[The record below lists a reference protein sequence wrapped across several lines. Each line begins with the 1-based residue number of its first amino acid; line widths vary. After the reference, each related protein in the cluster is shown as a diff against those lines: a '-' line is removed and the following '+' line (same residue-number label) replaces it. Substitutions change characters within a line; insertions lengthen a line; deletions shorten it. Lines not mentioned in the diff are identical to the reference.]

1 VENTQGILRVNYKIL
16 HLKFSEKP
24 LFSIDPP
31 ISAHALLSGSFGS
44 IIELSVKYS
53 KEGTET
59 LYLLKIGNKVVE
71 VE

>member
-16 HLKFSEKP
+16 HL
-24 LFSIDPP
+24 

-53 KEGTET
+53 KEGTEI